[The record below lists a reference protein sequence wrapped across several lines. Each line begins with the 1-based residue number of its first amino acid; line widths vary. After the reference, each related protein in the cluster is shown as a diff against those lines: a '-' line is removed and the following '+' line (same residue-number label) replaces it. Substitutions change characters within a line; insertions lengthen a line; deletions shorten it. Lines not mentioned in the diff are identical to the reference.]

1 LEPGSAFFVAAAFL
15 EPEAW
20 AAAFLA
26 GDAFLAV
33 PAFLAGAFF
42 FAVDLAACGAFL
54 AGPEGGV
61 SSGGVTRA
69 S

>member
-1 LEPGSAFFVAAAFL
+1 MVAFLVAVTFL
-15 EPEAW
+15 EPEVW

-26 GDAFLAV
+26 GAAFLV
-33 PAFLAGAFF
+33 ELAFLAGAAF
-42 FAVDLAACGAFL
+42 FAADLAACGAFL